1 MIVRAVLCKE
11 FGPPGSLVMEDV
23 AEPELDRGQVRIAI
37 RACGVNFPDLLMI
50 AGKYQQQPP
59 MPFSPG
65 AELAG
70 DVIEIA
76 SDVADIKQGQRVIAV
91 TGFGGMAEQ
100 ICVHAQ
106 KVVPLPDAIDY
117 VPAAAFLLAYG
128 TAYHAL
134 KQRAQLQ
141 AGETLAVLGAAGGVG
156 LAAVE
161 IGKLMGATVIAAAS
175 TTDKLKLTAEYGAD
189 HLINYTDTSLKD
201 GIHEITAG
209 AGADVIYDPVGGEL
223 FEQSLRAVAWR
234 GRILVIGFA
243 SGQISKIPANLP
255 LLKGSSIVGVFWG
268 RFTEEEPETNAE
280 NTAELF
286 RLLQDGKLKPHVSE
300 TYPLEKSALALEA
313 LAARRAKGKI
323 VIKI

>member
-1 MIVRAVLCKE
+1 MRAVLCKE

-23 AEPELDRGQVRIAI
+23 AEPELDRGQVRIAV

-161 IGKLMGATVIAAAS
+161 IGKLIGATVIAAAS

-234 GRILVIGFA
+234 GRVLVIGFA

>member
-1 MIVRAVLCKE
+1 MRAVLCKE
-11 FGPPGSLVMEDV
+11 FGPPENLVIENI
-23 AEPELDRGQVRIAI
+23 AEPQLDRGQVRIAI

-50 AGKYQQQPP
+50 AGKYQHQPP

-70 DVIEIA
+70 DVSEIA
-76 SDVADIKQGQRVIAV
+76 SDVVDIKQGQRVIAV

-100 ICVHAQ
+100 ICVPAE
-106 KVVPLPDAIDY
+106 KIVALPDAIDY
-117 VPAAAFLLAYG
+117 VPGAAFLLAYG

-134 KQRAQLQ
+134 MQRAELQ

-175 TTDKLKLTAEYGAD
+175 TTDKLDLAAEHGAD
-189 HLINYTDTSLKD
+189 HLINYTNTSLKD
-201 GIHEITAG
+201 GIHKMTSG
-209 AGADVIYDPVGGEL
+209 HGADVIYDPVGGEL

-234 GRILVIGFA
+234 GRVLVIGFA
-243 SGQISKIPANLP
+243 SGKIPKIPANLP

-268 RFTEEEPETNAE
+268 RFAEEEPETNAE

-286 RLLQDGKLKPHVSE
+286 RLLQEGKLRPH
-300 TYPLEKSALALEA
+300 
-313 LAARRAKGKI
+313 
-323 VIKI
+323 

>member
-1 MIVRAVLCKE
+1 VRAVLCKE

-234 GRILVIGFA
+234 GRVLVIGFA

>member
-11 FGPPGSLVMEDV
+11 FGPPESLVMEDI

-70 DVIEIA
+70 DVVEIA
-76 SDVADIKQGQRVIAV
+76 SNVAGIKQGQRVIAV

-100 ICVHAQ
+100 ICVPAQ
-106 KVVPLPDAIDY
+106 RVVPLPDAIDY

-134 KQRAQLQ
+134 KQRAELR

-175 TTDKLKLTAEYGAD
+175 TTDKLDLATEYGAD
-189 HLINYTDTSLKD
+189 HLINYTNTSLKD

-209 AGADVIYDPVGGEL
+209 DGADVIYDPVGGEL

-234 GRILVIGFA
+234 GRVLVIGFT

-268 RFTEEEPETNAE
+268 RFTEEEPEASAA

-286 RLLQDGKLKPHVSE
+286 RLFQEGKLRPHVSE
-300 TYPLEKSALALEA
+300 TYPLEESALALEA
-313 LAARRAKGKI
+313 LAARRVKGKI

>member
-1 MIVRAVLCKE
+1 MRAVLCKE

-234 GRILVIGFA
+234 GRVLVIGFA

>member
-1 MIVRAVLCKE
+1 MRAVLCKE

-37 RACGVNFPDLLMI
+37 RACGVNFPDLLII

-161 IGKLMGATVIAAAS
+161 IGKLIGATVIAAAS

-234 GRILVIGFA
+234 GRVLVIGFA

-323 VIKI
+323 VIKV

>member
-161 IGKLMGATVIAAAS
+161 IGKLIGATVIAAAS

-234 GRILVIGFA
+234 GRVLVIGFA

>member
-1 MIVRAVLCKE
+1 MRAVLCKE

-76 SDVADIKQGQRVIAV
+76 SDVADIEQGQRVIAV

-161 IGKLMGATVIAAAS
+161 IGKLIGATVIAAAS

-234 GRILVIGFA
+234 GRVLVIGFA